1 MNSEKW
7 INLLSTIHV
16 VEQLRQGRAEGG
28 GEEEEEKGES
38 ATLGGG

>member
-1 MNSEKW
+1 
-7 INLLSTIHV
+7 
-16 VEQLRQGRAEGG
+16 LRQGRAEGG